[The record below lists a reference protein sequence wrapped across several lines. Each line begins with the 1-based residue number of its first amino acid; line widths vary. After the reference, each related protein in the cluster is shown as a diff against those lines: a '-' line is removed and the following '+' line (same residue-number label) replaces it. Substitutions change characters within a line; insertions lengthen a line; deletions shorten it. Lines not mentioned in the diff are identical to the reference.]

1 MTHITPLQDVTT
13 DRLQRWEKRWV
24 SYTLTRVGADIT
36 SSLGMKTTPELCRQ
50 KCRYIQASSHN
61 QAGIYI
67 GELGGGRRQ
76 YEMVILS
83 SASTV
88 SFRVAVMVIRE
99 KAIYILP
106 NSDRLIENMC
116 ENVVSRNLVRGT
128 HTKTLKRVFPFTRPM
143 RGVLGEADDGEDRR
157 GAVRAGGAGR

>member
-1 MTHITPLQDVTT
+1 M
-13 DRLQRWEKRWV
+13 
-24 SYTLTRVGADIT
+24 YNTLTRADIT
-36 SSLGMKTTPELCRQ
+36 SLLGMKTTTELCRQ
-50 KCRYIQASSHN
+50 KCRRIQASSHN

-143 RGVLGEADDGEDRR
+143 RGVLGEA
-157 GAVRAGGAGR
+157 

>member
-1 MTHITPLQDVTT
+1 M
-13 DRLQRWEKRWV
+13 
-24 SYTLTRVGADIT
+24 YNTLTLEADII
-36 SSLGMKTTPELCRQ
+36 SLLGMTTTTELCRQ
-50 KCRYIQASSHN
+50 KCRRIQASSHN

-116 ENVVSRNLVRGT
+116 ENVVSRNLVLVRGT

-143 RGVLGEADDGEDRR
+143 RGVLGEA
-157 GAVRAGGAGR
+157 